1 MTHSPPEPRGM
12 RERKSPHPLRRRTG
26 SCGWPGK
33 TKRHLLDSLGEGS
46 VPMTETSG
54 DNGLNEIK
62 VDFSYVSKP
71 RGPAPSLG
79 ISLELYPAR
88 LSSKERMKKQSG
100 EGAECVPPGFWGN
113 ITLLTFHW
121 PDFHHV
127 TTPSCS
133 AGWEMSSL
141 LKILLPPRK
150 KSLAPG

>member
-1 MTHSPPEPRGM
+1 
-12 RERKSPHPLRRRTG
+12 
-26 SCGWPGK
+26 
-33 TKRHLLDSLGEGS
+33 
-46 VPMTETSG
+46 MTETSG

-88 LSSKERMKKQSG
+88 LSSKERMKKQSR

-121 PDFHHV
+121 PNSVIESQIV
-127 TTPSCS
+127 TRETGKCS
-133 AGWEMSSL
+133 FLLRSQIPRYSSI
-141 LKILLPPRK
+141 ILDEVFRPAI
-150 KSLAPG
+150 SLCQGSIK